1 MHFFTGSFNFY
12 SSSLGKLKVSAK
24 IEDQNCLYNLI
35 ESKRRL
41 RSFLSLFLGEIPSM
55 PRIVEEKI
63 LYCPANITLF
73 IQIINKITLR
83 IGGMK

>member
-12 SSSLGKLKVSAK
+12 SSSLGKLKVSMK
-24 IEDQNCLYNLI
+24 IENCLYNLI

-83 IGGMK
+83 IGGIK